1 MVGAPR
7 ASGVPSWITLIQRLG
22 VSRNGSGC
30 TNVRHHV
37 GVLRR
42 EPAIEGGDSTFVVAR
57 QGGEVGVS
65 DLPASDQASGVN
77 RSVVEVIRPELMV
90 RVIEKTV
97 ERVPRGRERRTA

>member
-1 MVGAPR
+1 
-7 ASGVPSWITLIQRLG
+7 
-22 VSRNGSGC
+22 
-30 TNVRHHV
+30 
-37 GVLRR
+37 VLRR